1 MNREPNNR
9 NIKNIPDLFDEA
21 LELEETIVQPSPK
34 EADLPGEMTAETAD
48 IAADPTF
55 LMSRSSMFRSLTLRI

>member
-9 NIKNIPDLFDEA
+9 SIKNIPDLFDEA
-21 LELEETIVQPSPK
+21 LELEETIVQPSPE
-34 EADLPGEMTAETAD
+34 EADLPGEMTAS
-48 IAADPTF
+48 